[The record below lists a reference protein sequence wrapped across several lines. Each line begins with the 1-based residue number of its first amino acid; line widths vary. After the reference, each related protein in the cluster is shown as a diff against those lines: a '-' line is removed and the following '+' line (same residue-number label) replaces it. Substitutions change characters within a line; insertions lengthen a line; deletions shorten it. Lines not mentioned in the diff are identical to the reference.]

1 MITVAVMVR
10 DNPDIFDL
18 FDLIRRKIPCE
29 YELVIGD
36 NSQDPDYSEKIR
48 MAADEY
54 IPIMDKQLF
63 RMGLPWG
70 HNLINS
76 IANTYKMFYIDA
88 DEYPVWIN
96 PNIEEMFDTSYVIPT
111 IRWDFLSSDRIS
123 FVEEKVQGFN
133 EINDYCKDL
142 GLNQSIQDRIYNS
155 RYAQFDGLCHSVFH
169 VPMNFRAK
177 EAGAILLH
185 NKNVRD
191 AKDKDRMDKLIDE
204 QFARQNI
211 NFMLA
216 SAEVVLGWGKG
227 VRHRFEDW
235 KEWNDYYDIQEGERW
250 LSGA

>member
-1 MITVAVMVR
+1 MITVAIMVR
-10 DNPDIFDL
+10 DNPKIFNL
-18 FDLIRRKIPCE
+18 FNLIKRKMPCE

-36 NSQDPDYSEKIR
+36 NSVSTSYSEN
-48 MAADEY
+48 MESYADEY
-54 IPIMDKQLF
+54 IRITDKQLF

-76 IANTYKMFYIDA
+76 VANTYKMFYVDA

-96 PNIEEMFDTSYVIPT
+96 PNIENMFDTSYVIPT

-123 FVEEKVQGFN
+123 FVGEKVQEFN
-133 EINDYCKDL
+133 EINDYCKGL
-142 GLNQSIQDRIYNS
+142 GLEQSVQDRIYNS
-155 RYAQFDGLCHSVFH
+155 RYAQFDGLCHSIFH
-169 VPMNFRAK
+169 VPTTFRAV

-185 NKNVRD
+185 NKTVRD

-227 VRHRFEDW
+227 VKHKFEDW
-235 KEWNDYYDIQEGERW
+235 KEWYNFY
-250 LSGA
+250 LPLPSGA